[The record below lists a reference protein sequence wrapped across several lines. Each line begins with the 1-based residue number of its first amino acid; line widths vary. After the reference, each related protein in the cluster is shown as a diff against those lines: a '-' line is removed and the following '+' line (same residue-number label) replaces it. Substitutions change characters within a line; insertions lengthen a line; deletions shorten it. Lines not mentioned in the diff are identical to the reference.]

1 MTRAFRFRV
10 TPGLRTASADRS
22 SPRSGPSLAGLLRN
36 RTSRRKVSAQI
47 LQCSRGQEASAGWKV
62 TPASVETTSPLAVA
76 AQIDG
81 LTSGPLTAAAAW
93 TVDRQP

>member
-1 MTRAFRFRV
+1 MPEPPSHNGGF
-10 TPGLRTASADRS
+10 GRS
-22 SPRSGPSLAGLLRN
+22 RPLLQEDQVFQGKEAPHPVNAECGSLGE
-36 RTSRRKVSAQI
+36 T
-47 LQCSRGQEASAGWKV
+47 EASAGWNV

>member
-1 MTRAFRFRV
+1 MERD
-10 TPGLRTASADRS
+10 S
-22 SPRSGPSLAGLLRN
+22 
-36 RTSRRKVSAQI
+36 
-47 LQCSRGQEASAGWKV
+47 
-62 TPASVETTSPLAVA
+62 ASVETTSPLAVA